1 MKRIVIIG
9 GGFAGT
15 TAARKLEHEFAVTL
29 IDTKNYF
36 EFTPGILRTVLE
48 PSHMRAIQSL
58 HSHYLHKAAIVTD
71 TVVDV
76 DTKVVRTKTEAYPY
90 DYLIIAS
97 GSSYN
102 PPIKESCIVIA
113 TRAEHLREHHNRL
126 DRADSALIIGGGLV
140 GVELAAEIIE
150 HYPKKRVTIV
160 HAGEKLIGRTGEKAI
175 RYATGFLTKR
185 GVEIRYGERVT
196 GADPSGLRTSLGNTI
211 NADVT
216 FMCTGIVPNYEFM
229 RPSLSAKLNERNLIK
244 VSESLQVEGLP
255 NVFAVGD
262 VNDRPVEKT
271 AQNSERQAKLAVSNI
286 HALEAGKPLASYI
299 SKPTPMVIS
308 LGKWHGIMI
317 SNKLTVTGLL
327 PGLLKTFIEKKEM
340 VKYR

>member
-9 GGFAGT
+9 GGFAGS
-15 TAARKLEHEFAVTL
+15 TAAKMLEREFTVTL

-48 PSHMRAIQSL
+48 PAHMRKIQSL
-58 HSHYLHKAAIVTD
+58 HTHYLHKATIITD
-71 TVVDV
+71 TVTTVDE
-76 DTKVVRTKTEAYPY
+76 KVVQTKTSSYPY

-113 TRAEHLREHHNRL
+113 TRAQHLREHHARL
-126 DRADSALIIGGGLV
+126 DKAQSVLIIGGGLV

-150 HYPKKRVTIV
+150 HYPQKKVTIV
-160 HAGEKLIGRTGEKAI
+160 HAGEKLIERTGEKAI
-175 RYATGFLTKR
+175 RYATSFLKKR
-185 GVEIRYGERVT
+185 GVEIRYSERVT
-196 GADPSGLRTSLGNTI
+196 GADESGLLTNLGNAL
-211 NADVT
+211 NADMT

-229 RPSLSAKLNERNLIK
+229 KPNLSATLNERNLIK
-244 VSESLQVEGLP
+244 VNESLRVEGLS

-286 HALEAGKPLASYI
+286 RALEAQKPLTSYT

-308 LGKWHGIMI
+308 LGKWHGIFVHK
-317 SNKLTVTGLL
+317 NFTLTGIL
-327 PGLLKTFIEKKEM
+327 PGFLKSFIEKKEM
-340 VKYR
+340 VRYQ